1 MKTRLLIAASVM
13 AVAASFASPGVA
25 QDEKF
30 TINGIDVPANELEA
44 VKMKCD
50 ELLAGNRA
58 TALAQPGTKT
68 PAAEAP
74 AAGASDDVAATEST
88 AETPVDPA
96 ATAVAEVPKGGNMAA
111 DTKAP
116 ATDPATIPVIDLAA
130 LTADLCEAGGFTAN
144 PPAD

>member
-13 AVAASFASPGVA
+13 AVVASLSGPGIA
-25 QDEKF
+25 QDTKF
-30 TINGIDVPANELEA
+30 TINGIDVPASELEA

-58 TALAQPGTKT
+58 TALAQPGTIKT
-68 PAAEAP
+68 PAEA
-74 AAGASDDVAATEST
+74 EST
-88 AETPVDPA
+88 AEAPVDPA
-96 ATAVAEVPKGGNMAA
+96 ATAVAEAAPDAGAMAE
-111 DTKAP
+111 TP
-116 ATDPATIPVIDLAA
+116 AAGAAAPVIDLET

>member
-13 AVAASFASPGVA
+13 AVAASLSGPGIA

-30 TINGIDVPANELEA
+30 TINGIDVPANELDA

-58 TALAQPGTKT
+58 TALAQPGTTKA
-68 PAAEAP
+68 PAEAESTAEAP
-74 AAGASDDVAATEST
+74 A
-88 AETPVDPA
+88 DPA
-96 ATAVAEVPKGGNMAA
+96 ATAVAEAPAA
-111 DTKAP
+111 GTTADPAAT
-116 ATDPATIPVIDLAA
+116 ATDPAAVPVIDLAS
-130 LTADLCEAGGFTAN
+130 LTPELCEAGGFSAN